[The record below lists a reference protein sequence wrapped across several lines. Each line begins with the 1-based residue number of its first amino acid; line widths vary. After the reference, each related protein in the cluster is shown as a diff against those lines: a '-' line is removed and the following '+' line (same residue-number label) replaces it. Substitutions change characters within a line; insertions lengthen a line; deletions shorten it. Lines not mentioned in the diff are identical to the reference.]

1 MPALLEARHLLRH
14 FGERRV
20 VDGVSLSL
28 NAGEVVGLLG
38 PNGAGKT
45 TTFRM
50 IAGLL
55 KPDSG
60 EVWLDGEEVT
70 KLPLHRRAALGLG
83 YLAQRGGLFPGLDV
97 RQNLMVAGEI
107 AGLSSGEAKKRAEGL
122 IERLSLQHVIGGK
135 EQTIS
140 GGERRRSEIARALM
154 VKPRVLLFDEPFAG
168 VDPLAVSAL
177 QNEMRALADSGLAIL
192 ITDHAVAATL
202 SLCDQVLV
210 LNEGRVLVSG
220 TPAEVE
226 ADARVRAAYLGP
238 S

>member
-177 QNEMRALADSGLAIL
+177 QSEMRALADSGLAIL

>member
-1 MPALLEARHLLRH
+1 
-14 FGERRV
+14 
-20 VDGVSLSL
+20 
-28 NAGEVVGLLG
+28 
-38 PNGAGKT
+38 
-45 TTFRM
+45 
-50 IAGLL
+50 
-55 KPDSG
+55 
-60 EVWLDGEEVT
+60 
-70 KLPLHRRAALGLG
+70 
-83 YLAQRGGLFPGLDV
+83 
-97 RQNLMVAGEI
+97 
-107 AGLSSGEAKKRAEGL
+107 
-122 IERLSLQHVIGGK
+122 
-135 EQTIS
+135 
-140 GGERRRSEIARALM
+140 M

-202 SLCDQVLV
+202 SICDQVLV

>member
-1 MPALLEARHLLRH
+1 MSALLEARRLLRH

-20 VDGVSLSL
+20 VDEVSLSL

-55 KPDSG
+55 RPDRG

-97 RQNLMVAGEI
+97 QQNLMVAGEI
-107 AGLSSGEAKKRAEGL
+107 AGLTSGESKLRADGL
-122 IERLSLQHVIGGK
+122 IERLSLQHVVTGK
-135 EQTIS
+135 EQTLS

-177 QNEMRALADSGLAIL
+177 QDEMRALADSGLAIL

-202 SLCDQVLV
+202 SICDQVLV

>member
-122 IERLSLQHVIGGK
+122 IERLSLQHVIGGQ
-135 EQTIS
+135 ELSIS

-177 QNEMRALADSGLAIL
+177 QSEMRALADSGLAIL